1 MRFERTLLPAVRKGN
16 ATNNVLL
23 LSLIVSP
30 VCKRF
35 LTIQKVNQKGTA
47 LVSTKLRPQ
56 RRERKKETEK
66 REKKKTHTTK
76 QRQKSQR
83 KCHKNPNS
91 MMNSANKYLRQS
103 KSTLL
108 NTYNQ
113 LRKTF
118 RRTPLKSGIA
128 CHFTG

>member
-1 MRFERTLLPAVRKGN
+1 M
-16 ATNNVLL
+16 
-23 LSLIVSP
+23 
-30 VCKRF
+30 
-35 LTIQKVNQKGTA
+35 
-47 LVSTKLRPQ
+47 
-56 RRERKKETEK
+56 
-66 REKKKTHTTK
+66 TK
-76 QRQKSQR
+76 QQAKNYRQIWCIQQKSQR

-128 CHFTG
+128 CHFTGWLYAQLRLH